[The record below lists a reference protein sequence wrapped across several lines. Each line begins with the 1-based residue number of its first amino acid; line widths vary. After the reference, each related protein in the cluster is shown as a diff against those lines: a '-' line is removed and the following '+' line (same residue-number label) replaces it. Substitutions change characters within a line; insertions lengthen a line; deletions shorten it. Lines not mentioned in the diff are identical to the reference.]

1 MTLLIVLIAISL
13 LVPAALAF
21 GHLRASAGGEATDA
35 WLPISLVCL
44 LLPLAAAMYAGQGAF
59 GQWQTAR
66 VDERIDYQLAGRIT
80 EARRELE
87 ARPGDVVV
95 MRKLAG
101 LYSEGSRYSEAASL
115 WQQVRLLE
123 GEKSELFTREAEALY
138 YRDGRILSQTSS
150 GLIARALAIDP
161 FDLQSRLLLATAF
174 YQAGAFSAA
183 RGQWQ
188 WLLDSNVGETR
199 REAIERAIARVD
211 ARIEARVEARLK
223 DNRVNP

>member
-1 MTLLIVLIAISL
+1 MTLLLVLIALSL
-13 LVPAALAF
+13 LIPASLTLA
-21 GHLRASAGGEATDA
+21 HVHSTHQGEATEVR
-35 WLPISLVCL
+35 LPLALVCL
-44 LLPLAAAMYAGQGAF
+44 MLPLAFWVYSELGAF
-59 GQWQTAR
+59 DKWQQAK

-87 ARPGDVVV
+87 ARPGDVAV
-95 MRKLAG
+95 MRRLAA
-101 LYSEGSRYSEAASL
+101 LYSEGSRYGDAASL

-123 GEKSELFTREAEALY
+123 GEKSELFAREAEALY

-150 GLIARALAIDP
+150 GLIASALRLDP

-174 YQAGAFSAA
+174 YQAGELAAA

-188 WLLDSNVGETR
+188 WLLDSNAGEPR

-211 ARIEARVEARLK
+211 ARVEAHVEARPK